1 MKVKNRL
8 VSLIAICLLGSL
20 VASLAA
26 AGSPEGENPAHVGAI
41 LKQAMPLVAE
51 GQLTGPPVA
60 LIADKDTNLS
70 DVEQKVLG
78 TGKIGSVAKYN
89 VYSGPVP
96 SLSELQ
102 GYDAVLVWG
111 GGNPWGSTV
120 SEALGNVLA
129 DYVDGGGGVVVAT
142 FSLGSGLGSWLLKG
156 RFDDAAYQCLEPMTN
171 QTGGHQ
177 TLGTIHQPGHP
188 ILADVSTFD
197 GGSSSYRVDTH
208 PVVGAEL
215 VADWTDGLP
224 LIATKDLGFARR
236 ADLNFYPASSD
247 VRSDFWDAS
256 TDGDEIMA
264 NALAWVAGSVG
275 PTIDIEAVPNPAT
288 VGDPFAVLLDLDNP
302 GDAFFAKIG
311 LYGMIDSRVNRI
323 RSAVVYISAG
333 YSIIDHPFLSVSSLK
348 PVPPTIGFLCVLFN
362 KNTGELLDWDVEV
375 VGVTTAATAA
385 ETLALKKLAEKYVKK
400 ANVADFKNTKP
411 DILGKAKAAPPL
423 VGQKAS
429 PKGKLSTT
437 WGSIKSKR

>member
-1 MKVKNRL
+1 VLIIGWNDTEDAYLCKN
-8 VSLIAICLLGSL
+8 SWGATGGPNNDGTFWIAYSGHAHNLYFGMVNFDL
-20 VASLAA
+20 ASL
-26 AGSPEGENPAHVGAI
+26 G
-41 LKQAMPLVAE
+41 
-51 GQLTGPPVA
+51 
-60 LIADKDTNLS
+60 
-70 DVEQKVLG
+70 
-78 TGKIGSVAKYN
+78 
-89 VYSGPVP
+89 
-96 SLSELQ
+96 
-102 GYDAVLVWG
+102 
-111 GGNPWGSTV
+111 
-120 SEALGNVLA
+120 
-129 DYVDGGGGVVVAT
+129 
-142 FSLGSGLGSWLLKG
+142 
-156 RFDDAAYQCLEPMTN
+156 
-171 QTGGHQ
+171 
-177 TLGTIHQPGHP
+177 
-188 ILADVSTFD
+188 
-197 GGSSSYRVDTH
+197 
-208 PVVGAEL
+208 
-215 VADWTDGLP
+215 
-224 LIATKDLGFARR
+224 
-236 ADLNFYPASSD
+236 
-247 VRSDFWDAS
+247 
-256 TDGDEIMA
+256 
-264 NALAWVAGSVG
+264 G
-275 PTIDIEAVPNPAT
+275 PTIDIEADPNPAT